1 MNKPLITILGIAA
14 LLTVG
19 ATLAQDAKAPAQAPK
34 ASQPATGTDA
44 KAQMA
49 GMDEHM
55 KKMQGLHDKM
65 MSAATPEERQKAME
79 EARKEM
85 QASMATMQPM
95 MQGGGM
101 MGGGMMGGGG
111 GMTAQKGA
119 PSINPQMQMMEKR
132 MDMMQMMMQMMM
144 DQQGMMGP
152 PKASGATPQK

>member
-1 MNKPLITILGIAA
+1 MNKLLIAILGMAA
-14 LLTVG
+14 LLAVG
-19 ATLAQDAKAPAQAPK
+19 ATLAQEAKAPAQTPK
-34 ASQPATGTDA
+34 ASQPASGPDA

-55 KKMQGLHDKM
+55 KKMQALHDKM
-65 MSAATPEERQKAME
+65 TSATTPEERQKAMD

-95 MQGGGM
+95 MHGSGM
-101 MGGGMMGGGG
+101 VGGGMMGGGG
-111 GMTAQKGA
+111 GTTAQKGA
-119 PSINPQMQMMEKR
+119 PNVNAQMQMMEKR

>member
-1 MNKPLITILGIAA
+1 MNKPLIAILGMAA

-55 KKMQGLHDKM
+55 KKMQTLHDKM

-101 MGGGMMGGGG
+101 MGGGMMG
-111 GMTAQKGA
+111 QKGA
-119 PSINPQMQMMEKR
+119 PNVNAQMQMMEKR